1 MPSTELMRQVL
12 GETRELVRL
21 ETRLARDELQ
31 ADVLQLRTAAILG
44 GAALLL
50 ALLTLSTL
58 VIAVVLALG
67 GSAAIA
73 FIVAGVL
80 LLGASVL
87 AGVAYQRL
95 PKPALARTRE
105 RLNSDVTQLKEHIQ

>member
-67 GSAAIA
+67 GSAGIA
-73 FIVAGVL
+73 FIVAAVL
-80 LLGASVL
+80 LLGATVL